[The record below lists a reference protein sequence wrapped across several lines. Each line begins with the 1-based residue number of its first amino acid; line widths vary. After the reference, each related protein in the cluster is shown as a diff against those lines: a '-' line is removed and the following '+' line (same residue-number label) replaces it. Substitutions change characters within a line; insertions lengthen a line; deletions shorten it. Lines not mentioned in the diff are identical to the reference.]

1 MKIFLMVL
9 ILVVVLVAIMI
20 YFTRKKMASLTTVK
34 TNENIL
40 TLNEANFNHQIKGK
54 LVLIDFWAEWCGPC
68 KIMLPTLN
76 EIAASD
82 DINFNVAKVDVDKN
96 KALAQKYSIRSIPTL
111 IAFRDGKEMNR
122 FIGVK
127 TKNFLINEMKK
138 L

>member
-1 MKIFLMVL
+1 MKIFLIVL
-9 ILVVVLVAIMI
+9 ISIVVLLALMI
-20 YFTRKKMASLTTVK
+20 YFTRKKMASLSTVK

-76 EIAASD
+76 EIAESS
-82 DINFNVAKVDVDKN
+82 DINFKVAKVDVDKN
-96 KALAQKYSIRSIPTL
+96 NVLAQKYAIRSIPTL
-111 IAFRDGKEMNR
+111 IAFKDGKEMNR